1 MSTSSQTDGSKLSR
15 RRIMALWF
23 PYLSTERTL
32 RQRLGPSWRSAPAA
46 ARPPLLISHREKN
59 TQRIAALDAQAERL
73 GLKPG
78 MGIADARA
86 MHPAIEIVEADPA
99 ADRRLLEI
107 LADWCD
113 RYTPLVAFDG
123 TDGLFLDIT
132 GCAHLLGGEKPLL
145 DDLHARFFRQ
155 GFDVRAGLASTPGA
169 AWAAAHFL
177 GNRIVA
183 EGGEQ
188 GLLAA
193 LPLAAL
199 RLDPAT
205 RSELE
210 SVGLRLVGMLMQAPR
225 APLARRFG
233 KTLLIRLD
241 QALGQLEET
250 ISPRLPVAPLSV
262 ERQLAEP
269 ILLMEGIE
277 SLTLLLARS
286 LKADL
291 ERRNEGARILQLLL
305 FRVDGMVSRITV
317 STSRPLREPHLIGR
331 LFHEKLAAME
341 HGLDAG
347 CGFDLIRL
355 SVLSSVPFE
364 GQQADLASSMEDKSE
379 DLALFADRVR
389 ARHGDR
395 AIMRCQPAESH
406 IPERAVSFM
415 PFTEAG
421 GKAEILAAR
430 MPARSP
436 RPIRLFA
443 HPEPVEVIAA
453 EIPEGPPA
461 RFRWRRALYEV
472 ARAEGPERIAPE
484 WWRAGPE
491 EATRDYFHV
500 EDADGRRYWLF
511 RQGLYGAR
519 QGNPRWFMQGLF
531 A

>member
-1 MSTSSQTDGSKLSR
+1 
-15 RRIMALWF
+15 
-23 PYLSTERTL
+23 
-32 RQRLGPSWRSAPAA
+32 
-46 ARPPLLISHREKN
+46 
-59 TQRIAALDAQAERL
+59 
-73 GLKPG
+73 

-86 MHPAIEIVEADPA
+86 MHPAIEVVEADPE
-99 ADRRLLEI
+99 ADRRLLES

-132 GCAHLLGGEKPLL
+132 GCAHLFGGEKALL
-145 DDLHARFFRQ
+145 EDLRTRFFRQ
-155 GFDVRAGLASTPGA
+155 GFDVRAGLASTPGT
-169 AWAAAHFL
+169 AWAAAHFF
-177 GNRIVA
+177 GGRIVTD
-183 EGGEQ
+183 GQEQ
-188 GLLAA
+188 GLLAG

-205 RSELE
+205 RARLE

-233 KTLLIRLD
+233 ETLLIRLD
-241 QALGQLEET
+241 QALGRLEET

-269 ILLMEGIE
+269 LLLMEGIE
-277 SLTLLLARS
+277 SLILLLARS

-291 ERRNEGARILQLLL
+291 ERRNEGARSLQLLL

-317 STSRPLREPHLIGR
+317 STSRALREPHLIGK

-341 HGLDAG
+341 QGLDAG

-364 GQQADLASSMEDKSE
+364 GRQTDLASSMEDISE

-389 ARHGDR
+389 ARHGET
-395 AIMRCQPAESH
+395 AIMRCQPVESH

-415 PFTEAG
+415 SFAEVG
-421 GKAEILAAR
+421 RKAEILTPR
-430 MPARSP
+430 MPASSP

-484 WWRAGPE
+484 WWRAGAD

-511 RQGLYGAR
+511 RQGLYGAS